1 MWAGTQTV
9 ATKTSLQIKCHNN
22 LLIGPNC
29 PGCTSA
35 LPHYVNQK
43 LKPDKSVSY
52 SAMVEYHRS
61 SNVTRK
67 HAVFLPI

>member
-9 ATKTSLQIKCHNN
+9 ATKTPLQIKCHNN

-43 LKPDKSVSY
+43 LKPDKSLSY
-52 SAMVEYHRS
+52 SAMVEVYTTGQAMS
-61 SNVTRK
+61 LKSM
-67 HAVFLPI
+67 L